1 VTDEELQT
9 LVIES
14 WLLNLTEPSQNKDK
28 FYRLYYC
35 TAGPTNFRVA
45 YHHGRNGTK
54 GNYKAQTFPSQAE
67 AMHFINDKL
76 FEKEQRKGY
85 SRIAEGRI
93 APTEAL
99 LNMLGLAGI
108 NLAPSANPFELFLA
122 DANRAIELLTGP
134 IEEQALLDVMALRER
149 WARLQTDLQQAGGWM
164 DTVEALLHSGVTGQP
179 AGT

>member
-1 VTDEELQT
+1 MTEEERQA

-14 WLLNLTEPSQNKDK
+14 WLLNLTQPALNQDK

-35 TAGPTNFRVA
+35 QAGPTNHRVA

-54 GNYKAQTFPSQAE
+54 GNYKAMTFASRHE
-67 AMHFINDKL
+67 AYSFIEDKL

-85 SRIAEGRI
+85 SRVAEGRI

-108 NLAPSANPFELFLA
+108 SLAPSANPFELFLA

-149 WARLQTDLQQAGGWM
+149 WAQLQTNLQQAGGWM
-164 DTVEALLHSGVTGQP
+164 DTVEALLRSRVTGQP
-179 AGT
+179 ADP